1 MSRRLPGLKPR
12 EALRVLQRAGFEV
25 HHVSGSHY
33 ILKHPEKPAL
43 RVTLLWH
50 NRDLK
55 RKTLGSIIAQAGYT
69 IDEFLDLI

>member
-1 MSRRLPGLKPR
+1 MSGRLPGLKPR
-12 EALRVLQRAGFEV
+12 EVLRALQRVGFEI

-33 ILKHPEKPAL
+33 ILKHPEKPGR

-55 RKTLGSIIAQAGYT
+55 RKTLVSVIEQAGYT
-69 IDEFLDLI
+69 IAEFLELL